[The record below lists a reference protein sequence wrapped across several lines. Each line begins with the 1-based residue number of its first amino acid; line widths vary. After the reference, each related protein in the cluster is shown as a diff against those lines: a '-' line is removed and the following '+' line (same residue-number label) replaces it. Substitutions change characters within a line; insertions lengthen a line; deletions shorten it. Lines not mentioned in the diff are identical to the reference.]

1 MTSKCLCIET
11 RSAANR
17 LTRLYDD
24 ALAPAGITVTQ
35 FSLLNTIREADSPT
49 QTALAQLT
57 NLDRS
62 TLARNVKALAAKNL
76 LNIVAGRDART
87 RKITLSQ
94 HGMQALKAGVPLWLD
109 VQSRLEN
116 KLGSKRRARRIC

>member
-1 MTSKCLCIET
+1 M
-11 RSAANR
+11 
-17 LTRLYDD
+17 
-24 ALAPAGITVTQ
+24 
-35 FSLLNTIREADSPT
+35 
-49 QTALAQLT
+49 T

-87 RKITLSQ
+87 RKITIYKN
-94 HGMQALKAGVPLWLD
+94 GMQALNAGVPLWLE

-116 KLGSKRRARRIC
+116 KLGSERRALLAELLNDLTAAEA